1 MKDKQTYKKHKEHG
15 EDISHENERIHTN
28 SVNHLTTEDRGPA
41 DLSFVID
48 DYKKQLYEMQQY
60 KSQCIQ
66 LENKLKGGKAII
78 EDFAKAIKE
87 LKIFELSQAKEI
99 DRLNEYVQ
107 ILELQKKNN

>member
-1 MKDKQTYKKHKEHG
+1 MKD
-15 EDISHENERIHTN
+15 EDKTFENERQFMKE
-28 SVNHLTTEDRGPA
+28 VDERTEDRGPA

-48 DYKKQLYEMQQY
+48 DYRKQLYEMQQY
-60 KSQCIQ
+60 KSKCIQ
-66 LENKLKGGKAII
+66 LENQLKGSKAII

-87 LKIFELSQAKEI
+87 LKNFELSQAKEI

>member
-1 MKDKQTYKKHKEHG
+1 MKD
-15 EDISHENERIHTN
+15 EDKTFENERKHTN
-28 SVNHLTTEDRGPA
+28 ESVEDRGPA

-66 LENKLKGGKAII
+66 LENQLKGSKAII

-107 ILELQKKNN
+107 LLELEKRK

>member
-1 MKDKQTYKKHKEHG
+1 MKD
-15 EDISHENERIHTN
+15 EDKTFENERKHMN
-28 SVNHLTTEDRGPA
+28 EPVEDRGPA

-48 DYKKQLYEMQQY
+48 DYRKQLYEMQQY

-66 LENKLKGGKAII
+66 LENQLKGSKAII

-107 ILELQKKNN
+107 LLELEKRK

>member
-1 MKDKQTYKKHKEHG
+1 MKD
-15 EDISHENERIHTN
+15 EDKTFENERQFMKE
-28 SVNHLTTEDRGPA
+28 VDERAEDRGPA

-48 DYKKQLYEMQQY
+48 DYRKQLYEMQQY
-60 KSQCIQ
+60 KSKCIQ
-66 LENKLKGGKAII
+66 LENQLKGSKAII

-87 LKIFELSQAKEI
+87 LKNFELSQAKEI